1 MAAIILQNSS
11 SEPSPQI
18 VTVVQTP
25 EPTPEPPPPPTSN
38 ATTAIVSTAPPTQT
52 LTPTPTR
59 DATPVTTPRPTQ
71 LATTTPVPTQA
82 FSPTPTRVP
91 TATRIPIPT
100 FTPVP
105 TPLAPPT
112 LPPIPTPI
120 PTLVPTPTPTP
131 TPPPSTLTEIGD
143 GSLNAGQIAHL
154 VIQLTNARRQRRG
167 LPALLVDPAISKIAQ
182 GHSQNMAT
190 TGIFEHEIAGQG
202 PTDRALAANYT
213 CRNYRE
219 DGSYTYGLSENIYE
233 ISRVQEWTH
242 TTRGSSTTT
251 TVSNFHRTAEE
262 VAEALVASW
271 MDSLGHRTNII
282 DPDARRIGVGV
293 YVQITEMFGYALE
306 TYWVTQN
313 FSECR
318 AIPAEIAE
326 EREKA
331 KAQLVEAV
339 LDAGTNHFELLYCRP
354 VTMVPTYREFGELH
368 PDEVH
373 RRTGFEI
380 GRYSDVQ
387 NPYVALVHWEMGLEC
402 VNKKNAVSP
411 FLEMDAD
418 LVELLVDTHWNE
430 AEAGMCI
437 VQGAGVSEIDKATSS
452 RMHAWVNLGLV
463 CPDSSDG

>member
-1 MAAIILQNSS
+1 MAVIILQNSS

-100 FTPVP
+100 FTPAP

-112 LPPIPTPI
+112 LPPITTPI
-120 PTLVPTPTPTP
+120 PTPAPTPTPTP
-131 TPPPSTLTEIGD
+131 TPPPPTLTEIGG
-143 GSLNAGQIAHL
+143 GSLNSDQIAHS
-154 VIQLTNARRQRRG
+154 VIQSTNDRRQRRG

-262 VAEALVASW
+262 VAEALVAGW
-271 MDSLGHRTNII
+271 MDSLGHRTNIL

-313 FSECR
+313 FSDCR

-368 PDEVH
+368 PDEVN

-387 NPYVALVHWEMGLEC
+387 NPYVALAHWEMGLEC
-402 VNKKNAVSP
+402 VNKKNADSP

-430 AEAGMCI
+430 TEAGMCV
-437 VQGAGVSEIDKATSS
+437 VQGAGISEIDKATSS
-452 RMHAWVNLGLV
+452 EMHAWVNLGLV

>member
-1 MAAIILQNSS
+1 M
-11 SEPSPQI
+11 
-18 VTVVQTP
+18 
-25 EPTPEPPPPPTSN
+25 N
-38 ATTAIVSTAPPTQT
+38 A
-52 LTPTPTR
+52 
-59 DATPVTTPRPTQ
+59 
-71 LATTTPVPTQA
+71 
-82 FSPTPTRVP
+82 
-91 TATRIPIPT
+91 
-100 FTPVP
+100 
-105 TPLAPPT
+105 
-112 LPPIPTPI
+112 
-120 PTLVPTPTPTP
+120 
-131 TPPPSTLTEIGD
+131 E
-143 GSLNAGQIAHL
+143 QIAHL
-154 VIQLTNARRQRRG
+154 VIQLTNDRRQRRG
-167 LPALLVDPAISKIAQ
+167 LPALLFDPAISKIAQ

-190 TGIFEHEIAGQG
+190 TGIFEHEIAGQD

-242 TTRGSSTTT
+242 ITSGSTTTT
-251 TVSNFHRTAEE
+251 TVSKFHETVEE
-262 VAEALVASW
+262 VAEALVAGW
-271 MDSLGHRTNII
+271 MDSLGHRTNIL

-293 YVQITEMFGYALE
+293 YVQVTEMFGYALE

-313 FSECR
+313 FSDCR

-339 LDAGTNHFELLYCRP
+339 LDAGTNHFNLLYCRP

-368 PDEVH
+368 PDEVN

-387 NPYVALVHWEMGLEC
+387 NPYIALVHWEIGLEC
-402 VNKKNAVSP
+402 VNKKNADSP
-411 FLEMDAD
+411 FLDMDAD

-430 AEAGMCI
+430 AEAGMCV
-437 VQGAGVSEIDKATSS
+437 VQGAGISEIDKATSS
-452 RMHAWVNLGLV
+452 EMHAWVNLGLV

>member
-1 MAAIILQNSS
+1 MAVIILQNSS

-100 FTPVP
+100 FTPAP

-120 PTLVPTPTPTP
+120 PTPAPTPTPTP
-131 TPPPSTLTEIGD
+131 TPPPPTLTEVG
-143 GSLNAGQIAHL
+143 GASLNSDQIAHL
-154 VIQLTNARRQRRG
+154 VIQLTNDRRQRRG

-190 TGIFEHEIAGQG
+190 TGIFEHEIAGQD

-242 TTRGSSTTT
+242 
-251 TVSNFHRTAEE
+251 
-262 VAEALVASW
+262 
-271 MDSLGHRTNII
+271 I
-282 DPDARRIGVGV
+282 
-293 YVQITEMFGYALE
+293 
-306 TYWVTQN
+306 
-313 FSECR
+313 
-318 AIPAEIAE
+318 
-326 EREKA
+326 
-331 KAQLVEAV
+331 
-339 LDAGTNHFELLYCRP
+339 
-354 VTMVPTYREFGELH
+354 
-368 PDEVH
+368 
-373 RRTGFEI
+373 
-380 GRYSDVQ
+380 
-387 NPYVALVHWEMGLEC
+387 
-402 VNKKNAVSP
+402 NK
-411 FLEMDAD
+411 
-418 LVELLVDTHWNE
+418 W
-430 AEAGMCI
+430 
-437 VQGAGVSEIDKATSS
+437 
-452 RMHAWVNLGLV
+452 
-463 CPDSSDG
+463 

>member
-1 MAAIILQNSS
+1 MAVVILQNSS

-25 EPTPEPPPPPTSN
+25 EPTPDLPPQPTPN
-38 ATTAIVSTAPPTQT
+38 ATTAIVATAPPTQT
-52 LTPTPTR
+52 AAPTPTR
-59 DATPVTTPRPTQ
+59 EITPMPTPRPTQ

-100 FTPVP
+100 FTPAP

-120 PTLVPTPTPTP
+120 PTPAPTPTP
-131 TPPPSTLTEIGD
+131 TPPPPTLTEVGG
-143 GSLNAGQIAHL
+143 GSLNTEQIAHL
-154 VIQLTNARRQRRG
+154 VIQLTNDRRQRRG
-167 LPALLVDPAISKIAQ
+167 LPALLFDPAISKIAQ

-242 TTRGSSTTT
+242 ITSGSTTTT
-251 TVSNFHRTAEE
+251 TVSKFHETVEE
-262 VAEALVASW
+262 VAEALVAGW
-271 MDSLGHRTNII
+271 MDSLGHRTNIL

-293 YVQITEMFGYALE
+293 YVQVTEMFGYALE

-313 FSECR
+313 FSDCR

-387 NPYVALVHWEMGLEC
+387 NPYVALAHWEMGLEC
-402 VNKKNAVSP
+402 VNKKNADSP

-430 AEAGMCI
+430 AEAGMCV
-437 VQGAGVSEIDKATSS
+437 VQGAGISEIDKATSS
-452 RMHAWVNLGLV
+452 EMHAWVNLGLV
-463 CPDSSDG
+463 CPDSRDG